1 MLVIVSP
8 AKKLDFESSAP
19 ISDYVEPKFI
29 EKSEVLIKEL
39 RKCSPAE
46 ISKMMKLSETLTKL
60 NVDRYK
66 SFTTPFSPE
75 NAKQAIFSFKGDT
88 YVGLD
93 AETLSKTQIKY
104 AQGHLRILSGLYGV
118 LSPLE
123 LIQPYRLEMGTKFS
137 CSGSKNLYEYWKSDL
152 TKELNSILKKE
163 KVLVNCA
170 STEYSGAIDFGALD
184 GQVITPVFKDKKND
198 NYKIIGLFAKRA
210 RGMMARYVIENK
222 VTEVEELKGFN
233 SDGYMFNSSMSNESE
248 LVFTRG

>member
-39 RKCSPAE
+39 KKCSPAE
-46 ISKMMKLSETLTKL
+46 ISKMMKLSEALTNL
-60 NVDRYK
+60 NVGRYK
-66 SFTTPFSPE
+66 SFKTPFTPE

-93 AETLSKTQIKY
+93 AESLNKTQIKY
-104 AQGHLRILSGLYGV
+104 AQNHLRILSGLYGV

-137 CSGSKNLYEYWKSDL
+137 CNGSKNLYEFWKEDL
-152 TKELNSILKKE
+152 TAELNTILKKE
-163 KVLVNCA
+163 KILVNCA
-170 STEYSGAIDFGALD
+170 SGEYSGAVDFSRLNGE
-184 GQVITPVFKDKKND
+184 VVTPVFKDKKND
-198 NYKIIGLFAKRA
+198 QYKIIGLFAKRA
-210 RGMMARYVIENK
+210 RGMMARFIIENK
-222 VTEVEELKGFN
+222 VTEMEALKGFD
-233 SDGYMFNSSMSNESE
+233 SDGYKFNPSMSEGNE